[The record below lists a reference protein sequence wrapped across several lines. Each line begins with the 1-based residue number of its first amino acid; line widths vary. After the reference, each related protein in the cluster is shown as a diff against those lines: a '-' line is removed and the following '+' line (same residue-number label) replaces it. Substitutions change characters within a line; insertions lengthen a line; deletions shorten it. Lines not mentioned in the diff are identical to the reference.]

1 MNNNQP
7 SLKKNIA
14 LSTFYEILAIVLPF
28 ITAPYV
34 SRVLGPSGSGIYSY
48 TNSFESYFAMFA
60 ALGTSAYGK
69 REIARARN
77 DMKRRSVLFWEIEL
91 MTVMTSLICIG
102 AWFIFIFFVQNYRIY
117 FLVLTMGLLSTMFDI
132 SWLFGG
138 LEQFQYTVTKN
149 TLFKLAGVILMF
161 IFVRDSGDT
170 LIYVFIIT
178 ASQMLGNLSM
188 WLYIPRFTTKV
199 NFREL
204 RFRKHFRET
213 LVYFVPS
220 IATSVYNVL
229 DRTLIGLITKSEEEN
244 GFYHYA
250 NQIIN
255 MMKAVT
261 FTSLNSVLGS
271 RISYLFAEERF
282 DEIRRRIRESI
293 NYILFMGI
301 GFCFGLWG
309 VSGRFVPLYF
319 GPGYDRVITML
330 MLMAPLVVIIGVSN
344 CLGSQYYTP
353 SGKRAQSARYIIA
366 GAVTNFCL
374 NMLLIPKFWGYGAIA
389 ATVAAEVLITVLYM
403 KKCDGYLTVKTLW
416 EECWKKLTAGAVML
430 VMIKLT
436 DRVFSNNF
444 AALASEVILGVLTYC
459 AVCTVL
465 KDTFIPDIL
474 IGKIVGKRLKQRNG
488 GK

>member
-1 MNNNQP
+1 MSNNQP

-48 TNSFESYFAMFA
+48 TNSIESYFAMFA
-60 ALGTSAYGK
+60 ALGTSSYGK

-77 DMKRRSVLFWEIEL
+77 DLYRRSELFWEIEL
-91 MTVMTSLICIG
+91 MTVMTSAACI
-102 AWFIFIFFVQNYRIY
+102 AVWFVFIFFVQNYKIY
-117 FLVLTMGLLSTMFDI
+117 FLALTMGLLSTMFDI
-132 SWLFGG
+132 SWMFGG

-161 IFVRDSGDT
+161 LFVRDSGDT
-170 LIYVFIIT
+170 LVYVIIIT

-199 NFREL
+199 DFKKL
-204 RFRKHFRET
+204 RFKRHFRET
-213 LVYFVPS
+213 FVYFIPS
-220 IATSVYNVL
+220 VATSVYNVL
-229 DRTLIGLITKSEEEN
+229 DRTLIGLITQSEAEN
-244 GFYHYA
+244 GYYHYA

-255 MMKAVT
+255 MLKAVT
-261 FTSLNSVLGS
+261 FSSLNSVLGS
-271 RISYLFAEERF
+271 RIAYLFAEERF
-282 DEIRRRIRESI
+282 DEIKRRIRESI
-293 NYILFMGI
+293 NYIMFMGV
-301 GFCFGLWG
+301 GFCFGLIG
-309 VSGRFVPLYF
+309 VAARFVPVYF
-319 GPGYDRVITML
+319 GPGYERVITML
-330 MLMAPLVVIIGVSN
+330 VLMAPLVVIIGVSN

-374 NMLLIPKFWGYGAIA
+374 NMLFIPRYWGYGAII

-403 KKCDGYLTVKTLW
+403 KNCDGYLTVRTLW
-416 EECWKKLTAGAVML
+416 EEGWKKLAAGIVML
-430 VMIKLT
+430 AVLELLDPRIHNDLIAIA
-436 DRVFSNNF
+436 V
-444 AALASEVILGVLTYC
+444 EVLCGVLVYC

-465 KDTFIPDIL
+465 RDTFIPDIL
-474 IGKIVGKRLKQRNG
+474 FGKILSRKKRRE
-488 GK
+488 